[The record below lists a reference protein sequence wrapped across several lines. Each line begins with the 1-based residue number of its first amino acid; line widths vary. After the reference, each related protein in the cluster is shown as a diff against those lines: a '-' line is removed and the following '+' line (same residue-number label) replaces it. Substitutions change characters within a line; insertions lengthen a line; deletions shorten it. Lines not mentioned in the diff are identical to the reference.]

1 LEKIRREAKLL
12 YLIRQISTE
21 LVEKFIEL
29 GGHKCDSPA
38 DVGKAAAAVVVVL
51 SHPDQIQDVIFG
63 DEGVMKGLQ
72 KDAVLLLSST
82 ISTLQLQKLEKQL
95 TGFNLIL

>member
-1 LEKIRREAKLL
+1 
-12 YLIRQISTE
+12 
-21 LVEKFIEL
+21 
-29 GGHKCDSPA
+29 
-38 DVGKAAAAVVVVL
+38 VVVL

>member
-1 LEKIRREAKLL
+1 LLCLLEKIRREAKLL

-38 DVGKAAAAVVVVL
+38 DVGKGIAASECVVSYKAFETL
-51 SHPDQIQDVIFG
+51 RYM
-63 DEGVMKGLQ
+63 EM
-72 KDAVLLLSST
+72 SS
-82 ISTLQLQKLEKQL
+82 EH
-95 TGFNLIL
+95 LI

>member
-1 LEKIRREAKLL
+1 LLCLLKKKRREAKLL

-38 DVGKAAAAVVVVL
+38 DVGKGIAASECVVSYKAFETL
-51 SHPDQIQDVIFG
+51 RYM
-63 DEGVMKGLQ
+63 EM
-72 KDAVLLLSST
+72 SS
-82 ISTLQLQKLEKQL
+82 EH
-95 TGFNLIL
+95 LI